1 MEIYLGK
8 HRTYSFRNNYVC
20 LHSRSLVY
28 HNRAWQGAKPSKLK
42 SCHCV
47 SLKGFVWNIFVEQ
60 QPPNLPIDVTLP
72 AALSYS
78 FCIFHG
84 VVFPCSIV
92 RKEVHSFFSSIYKS
106 SILSKIWTSK
116 KAEDRDMSR
125 WNAFVYMNIGIHNEF
140 KIMFAFFFLLV
151 CSALKFMFHENRI
164 EESDFFL
171 GVPAHKTQYGRGSI
185 YPEMSV

>member
-20 LHSRSLVY
+20 LHSRCLVY

-92 RKEVHSFFSSIYKS
+92 RKEVHSFVPVFIKVQFCPKS
-106 SILSKIWTSK
+106 ELQKKLKIETCLVEMLLYTWT
-116 KAEDRDMSR
+116 
-125 WNAFVYMNIGIHNEF
+125 
-140 KIMFAFFFLLV
+140 
-151 CSALKFMFHENRI
+151 
-164 EESDFFL
+164 
-171 GVPAHKTQYGRGSI
+171 
-185 YPEMSV
+185 